1 MAQAQLDAQAKANNV
16 FYVDLDGQLTVKVWK
31 KKREGTFVTLMKPA
45 KTQNLT
51 LPLEVFRS
59 LLESQ
64 DVLLLAAD
72 FIQRLVGFSPA
83 DLVEDSMHE
92 I

>member
-1 MAQAQLDAQAKANNV
+1 MAQAQLNAWAKANNV
-16 FYVDLDGQLTVKVWK
+16 FYVDLDGQLTVWK
-31 KKREGTFVTLMKPA
+31 KKHEGTFVTLMKPA
-45 KTQNLT
+45 NTQNLT
-51 LPLEVFRS
+51 LPLEVFQS
-59 LLESQ
+59 WLESQ

-72 FIQRLVGFSPA
+72 FIQSLIGFSLA

>member
-1 MAQAQLDAQAKANNV
+1 MAQAQLDAQANNV

-31 KKREGTFVTLMKPA
+31 KKCEGTFVTLMKPA

-51 LPLEVFRS
+51 LPLEVFQS

-72 FIQRLVGFSPA
+72 FI
-83 DLVEDSMHE
+83 
-92 I
+92 

>member
-1 MAQAQLDAQAKANNV
+1 MTQAQFNAWAKANNV

-31 KKREGTFVTLMKPA
+31 KKQEGIFVTIMKPA

-51 LPLEVFRS
+51 LPLEVFQS

-72 FIQRLVGFSPA
+72 FI
-83 DLVEDSMHE
+83 
-92 I
+92 